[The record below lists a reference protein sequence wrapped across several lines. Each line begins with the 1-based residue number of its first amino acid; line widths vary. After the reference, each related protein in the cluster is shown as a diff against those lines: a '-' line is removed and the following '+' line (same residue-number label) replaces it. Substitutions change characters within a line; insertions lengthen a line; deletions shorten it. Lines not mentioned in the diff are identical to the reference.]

1 MPLTRQAVVSQ
12 PTESEANMGDVVRN
26 ELKNFF
32 SSNEFKDML
41 SNAVNILVDNAVK
54 QASTAP
60 MLERIKTLE
69 SELAMAAVHINENE
83 QYSRKYNLRFVG
95 LDESEGE
102 DCVDKVVD
110 FCKEKLDINVDKA
123 EVDRAHRLGPKNS
136 FRPRTVIIKFK
147 SYGPKASIYKQ
158 RKSLK
163 GTKYYI
169 NEDITKFNMKLVNSA
184 RDHKVNIK
192 SAWFSD
198 GKVLVRNT
206 DGDIMRIR
214 QMSDFFKYSLI
225 DVHEGSNDNAD

>member
-1 MPLTRQAVVSQ
+1 MPVTRQAVVSQ

-54 QASTAP
+54 QATAP

-69 SELAMAAVHINENE
+69 SELAKAAVQINENE
-83 QYSRKYNLRFVG
+83 QYSRKYNLSFVG
-95 LDESEGE
+95 LDDSEGE
-102 DCVDKVVD
+102 ECVDKVVA

-163 GTKYYI
+163 GRKYYI
-169 NEDITKFNMKLVNSA
+169 NEDITKFSMKLVTFA

-214 QMSDFFKYSLI
+214 QMSDFFKFRLI

>member
-12 PTESEANMGDVVRN
+12 STELEASMGDVVRN

-54 QASTAP
+54 QATAP

-69 SELAMAAVHINENE
+69 SELAMAAVQINENE

-136 FRPRTVIIKFK
+136 FRPRTLIIKFK

-169 NEDITKFNMKLVNSA
+169 NEDITRFNMKLVNSA

-214 QMSDFFKYSLI
+214 QMSDFSKYSLI